1 MKRPR
6 REELLKSL
14 RLEYQVQELQRL
26 GRCLARVV

>member
-1 MKRPR
+1 MKSPR

-14 RLEYQVQELQRL
+14 RLEYQVHELQRL